1 MNALEWRRKLDELAR
16 EYGATV
22 ERTKNNH
29 YRIIHPSGWRV
40 VVASTPGDWRSFQN
54 ARRDIRRASG
64 GRSAAPRRMI
74 RSST

>member
-1 MNALEWRRKLDELAR
+1 VNALEWRRKLDELAR

-54 ARRDIRRASG
+54 ARRDIRRAAV
-64 GRSAAPRRMI
+64 AAPRHRAA
-74 RSST
+74 